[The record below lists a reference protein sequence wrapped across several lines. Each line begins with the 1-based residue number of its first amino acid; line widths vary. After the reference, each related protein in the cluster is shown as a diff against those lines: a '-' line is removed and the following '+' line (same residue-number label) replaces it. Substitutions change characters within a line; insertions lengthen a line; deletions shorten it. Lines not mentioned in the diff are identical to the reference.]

1 MEQAKNQSLAKA
13 PAYDAITAIKNLTTS
28 EETVNRFKDI
38 LGKKS
43 GQFLASIISAVRGN
57 EELQKAK
64 PNSIMAAAMI
74 AATLDLDINQ
84 SLGFAAIV
92 PYKKNKKLPDGSWS
106 STVEA
111 QFQIMTK
118 GLVQLALR
126 SGQYRNINVVEI
138 YKDEYLGQNLIT
150 GDLRYQEMV
159 DGDRDHGRTSNI
171 TGYVAYLEF
180 VNGFQKT
187 VYWSIEKIR
196 QHASK
201 FSQSWDKRTNQF
213 RKGSAW
219 DVHFEAMCKK
229 TVLKNALSSWGILST
244 QMQQALIED
253 KDDLI
258 VGESELMPDTQQIT
272 STTPAAAIEQ
282 QTAPEE
288 IDGDVEDF
296 DDSDEPDLDELYNNG
311 GKIS

>member
-1 MEQAKNQSLAKA
+1 MEQAKNQSLAKST
-13 PAYDAITAIKNLTTS
+13 PAYDAVTAIRNITTS
-28 EETVNRFKDI
+28 EDTVNRFKDV

-92 PYKKNKKLPDGSWS
+92 PYKKNKKMPDGSWS

-150 GDLRYQEMV
+150 GDLRYQEIV
-159 DGDRDHGRTSNI
+159 DGDRDHGRASNI
-171 TGYVAYLEF
+171 TGYVAYLEL

-187 VYWSIEKIR
+187 VYWSLDKIK
-196 QHASK
+196 QHAFK
-201 FSQSWDKRTNQF
+201 FSQSFDKRTNQF

-253 KDDLI
+253 KDDSI
-258 VGESELMPDTQQIT
+258 QGESEPVADTPQIQAPA
-272 STTPAAAIEQ
+272 PAAAIEQ
-282 QTAPEE
+282 NSEPEYE
-288 IDGDVEDF
+288 DVP
-296 DDSDEPDLDELYNNG
+296 DDSDEPDLDELYQNG
-311 GKIS
+311 GKIA

>member
-106 STVEA
+106 STFEA

-150 GDLRYQEMV
+150 GDLRYQEMA

-219 DVHFEAMCKK
+219 DVHFEAMCRK

-258 VGESELMPDTQQIT
+258 VGESEPVADTQQIT
-272 STTPAAAIEQ
+272 DTTPTAAIEQ

-288 IDGDVEDF
+288 IDGDVDNF
-296 DDSDEPDLDELYNNG
+296 DDSDEPDLDELYQNG
-311 GKIS
+311 GKIA

>member
-1 MEQAKNQSLAKA
+1 MEQAKNQSLAKST
-13 PAYDAITAIKNLTTS
+13 PAYDAVTAIKNLTTS
-28 EETVNRFKDI
+28 QETVQRFKDM

-43 GQFLASIISAVRGN
+43 GQFLASVISAVRGN

-92 PYKKNKKLPDGSWS
+92 PYKKNKKMPDGSWS

-150 GDLRYQEMV
+150 GDLRYQEIV

-187 VYWSIEKIR
+187 VYWSLDKIK
-196 QHASK
+196 QHAFK
-201 FSQSWDKRTNQF
+201 FSQSYDKRTNQF

-253 KDDLI
+253 KDDI
-258 VGESELMPDTQQIT
+258 QGESEPVPETQQIT
-272 STTPAAAIEQ
+272 DTTPAPIAAIEQ
-282 QTAPEE
+282 SADAEYEDAPEN
-288 IDGDVEDF
+288 
-296 DDSDEPDLDELYNNG
+296 SDEPDLDELYQNG
-311 GKIS
+311 GKIA